1 MYTLRK
7 SERLKSR
14 KKIDRLFAE
23 GTVISEHPV
32 RAKYIL
38 SAEYPAIIQAGF
50 SVSKKKFKSAVK
62 RNRIKRLM
70 REAWRIHCIPVK
82 SHLEQTKTTLSIFL
96 TYSGTDIPDYILVE
110 QSVIK
115 IVNRLHSI
123 VRRNAGNI
131 KDTENPGGQ

>member
-1 MYTLRK
+1 M
-7 SERLKSR
+7 
-14 KKIDRLFAE
+14 DRLFAE
-23 GTVISEHPV
+23 GTVINEHPV

-38 SAEYPAIIQAGF
+38 SAESPAIIQAGF

-82 SHLEQTKTTLSIFL
+82 SHLEQTKTTLSVFL
-96 TYSGTDIPDYILVE
+96 TFSGTDIPDYALVE

-115 IVNRLHSI
+115 IINRLRSI
-123 VRRNAGNI
+123 VRRNAENI
-131 KDTENPGGQ
+131 QDTENHGGQ